1 VYTQI
6 HSARENK
13 VLENFVTKK
22 GNQKTMYPKEE
33 KTLKA
38 QSSNI
43 EPSTRKISHKFGAQ
57 KNCGCE
63 RE

>member
-13 VLENFVTKK
+13 VQENFFTKK
-22 GNQKTMYPKEE
+22 VTRKMYPKEE

-43 EPSTRKISHKFGAQ
+43 EPRARNILHKFGAQ
-57 KNCGCE
+57 KIVGCE

>member
-1 VYTQI
+1 
-6 HSARENK
+6 
-13 VLENFVTKK
+13 
-22 GNQKTMYPKEE
+22 MYPKEE

-43 EPSTRKISHKFGAQ
+43 EPRARNILHKFGAQ
-57 KNCGCE
+57 KIVGCE